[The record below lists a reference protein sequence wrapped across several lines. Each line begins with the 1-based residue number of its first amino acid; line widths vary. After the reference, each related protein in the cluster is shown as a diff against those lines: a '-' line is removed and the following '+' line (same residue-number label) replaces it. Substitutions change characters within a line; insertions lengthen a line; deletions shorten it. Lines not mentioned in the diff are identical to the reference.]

1 MLLKLDEGNL
11 PDESNCKAR
20 MSSSILSA
28 IEGGKV
34 QYSANIYKDLRVNRQ
49 IQIENPFIELH
60 ETDMHEVEIIKTGLE
75 TKLETDS
82 NIGNLT
88 HLLNCEKSDYKTTRN
103 FS

>member
-1 MLLKLDEGNL
+1 MKETYQMSPIAKRECHPRCYLRLK
-11 PDESNCKAR
+11 
-20 MSSSILSA
+20 
-28 IEGGKV
+28 GGKF
-34 QYSANIYKDLRVNRQ
+34 NIHKDLRVNRQ

-60 ETDMHEVEIIKTGLE
+60 ETDMHEVEMIKTGLE